1 MIVRGYKYLVDLR
14 CRIKLFNLFWKN
26 KSKFVSLRRI
36 LPIVSIFLLTT
47 IASQGQSR
55 PVPGQETPRVL
66 KYYPNPAT
74 SFINFEIQPVNGTNL
89 NLYVINFLG
98 KQVHESKITATRT
111 TIDLSSFTRGVYI
124 FQLRDGNGRV
134 VESGKFQ
141 VSK

>member
-1 MIVRGYKYLVDLR
+1 MIFRAKYYLVVLR
-14 CRIKLFNLFWKN
+14 CPDNLFSLFWEN

-36 LPIVSIFLLTT
+36 LSILSIILLIATT
-47 IASQGQSR
+47 SQGQSR
-55 PVPGQETPRVL
+55 TLPGQEGPRVI

-74 SFINFEIQPVNGTNL
+74 SFINFEIQPGTGNNM

-98 KQVHESKITATRT
+98 KQVYETKITATRT
-111 TIDLSSFTRGVYI
+111 TVDLSSFTRGVYI
-124 FQLRDGNGRV
+124 FQLRDGNGKV